1 MEDTPL
7 GATKAQQFTCK
18 LYRGQAGNPL
28 LLMNNWSDI
37 FPPRPQ
43 PNVPLVQRDFIL
55 SRAQQCV
62 EQRGRYPNL
71 ILTDYYNR
79 GKVVGV
85 ANTLNGVEGQ
95 RPANVV
101 PVRSSPD

>member
-1 MEDTPL
+1 
-7 GATKAQQFTCK
+7 
-18 LYRGQAGNPL
+18 
-28 LLMNNWSDI
+28 
-37 FPPRPQ
+37 
-43 PNVPLVQRDFIL
+43 
-55 SRAQQCV
+55 V